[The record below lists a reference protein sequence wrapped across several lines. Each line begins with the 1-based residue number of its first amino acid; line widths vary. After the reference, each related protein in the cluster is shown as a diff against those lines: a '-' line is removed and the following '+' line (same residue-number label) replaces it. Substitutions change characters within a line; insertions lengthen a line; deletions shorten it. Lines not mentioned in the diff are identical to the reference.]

1 MPEAYALAEKVSAA
15 WVAFARTG
23 NPNVAQLPAWPVYSA
38 AARDTLLFNNEI
50 RVAQD
55 PERGA
60 RQAMERVLKLA

>member
-1 MPEAYALAEKVSAA
+1 MPEAYALADKVSAA

-23 NPNVAQLPAWPVYSA
+23 NPSVPQLPTWPVYTA
-38 AARDTLLFNNEI
+38 ATRDTLLFNNEI

-60 RQAMERVLKLA
+60 REAMERVLKLA

>member
-1 MPEAYALAEKVSAA
+1 MPEAHALAEKVSAA

-23 NPNVAQLPAWPVYSA
+23 DPNVPQLPTWPVYSA
-38 AARDTLLFNNEI
+38 ATRDTLLFNNVI

-60 RQAMERVLKLA
+60 REAMERVLKLA